1 MNINTLFIYE
11 KCNLL
16 IVDEYFGFEKTVRC
30 KEKGWTVIKIDE
42 IEENI
47 DLIKGLLNG

>member
-1 MNINTLFIYE
+1 MKFCSE
-11 KCNLL
+11 CGKR
-16 IVDEYFGFEKTVRC
+16 FEKTVRC